1 MSLFSVADIL
11 SFKIWLSISLCAS
24 VLIILMGY
32 MFKDIKEDEKEVY
45 DLLCAVA
52 IILLLIIL
60 VKLF

>member
-1 MSLFSVADIL
+1 
-11 SFKIWLSISLCAS
+11 
-24 VLIILMGY
+24 
-32 MFKDIKEDEKEVY
+32 MFKDIKEDEKEAY